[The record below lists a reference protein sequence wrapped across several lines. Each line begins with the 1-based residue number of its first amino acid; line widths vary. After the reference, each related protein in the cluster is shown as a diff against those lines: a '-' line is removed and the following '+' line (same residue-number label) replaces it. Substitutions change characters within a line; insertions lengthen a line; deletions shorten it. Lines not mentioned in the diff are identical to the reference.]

1 MCVFKVSSLAVKN
14 RFHFV
19 KMGDLLAYVP
29 DLMSGGVERV
39 SDSFI
44 EANVQV
50 LMLFIENLINP
61 NSIWEGGNSH
71 YVSFLPI

>member
-1 MCVFKVSSLAVKN
+1 MCFTVSSLPVKN

-50 LMLFIENLINP
+50 LMLFIEHLINP
-61 NSIWEGGNSH
+61 NIIWEGGNLH